1 MKITLPLIRPALMVA
16 VLFRTLDAFRIYDAA
31 FIITRGANDTET
43 VSILGY
49 NQLVNRLNLGPRIGR
64 RDPDLR
70 LRDDHRVHL
79 LPLPRREPGTEVTDH
94 DRIHRNAEDPLGD
107 RDRRRPVL
115 RPDPGR
121 LDHLAV
127 AQGPDDDRRPE
138 VLPDRSGRCD
148 NYSAVFQGGL
158 GFNHALVN
166 SIGIAMITTLL
177 ALAFA
182 SMAAYAIT
190 RLDFPGKTLILAGAL
205 AISMF
210 PAISIVGGLFNVWR
224 VVGLYDTWPG
234 LILPYLS
241 FSLPLSIYIAVGVL
255 PRDPVGPREGG
266 ADGRRDGRAGV
277 PAGDP
282 AAGDAGRV
290 HRRHPRRSSSAWN
303 DFLFANVLTSTDAAR
318 TAPVA
323 LSFFRGASQFTDPS
337 GAIAAGAVVVT
348 IPILIMVLIFQ
359 RRIVSGLTA
368 GAVKG

>member
-1 MKITLPLIRPALMVA
+1 MTESTQRQKILWVIGTFV
-16 VLFRTLDAFRIYDAA
+16 VLFYALVPVAWI
-31 FIITRGANDTET
+31 
-43 VSILGY
+43 VSLS
-49 NQLVNRLNLGPRIGR
+49 LKDPTTIG
-64 RDPDLR
+64 DQQFFPSK
-70 LRDDHRVHL
+70 
-79 LPLPRREPGTEVTDH
+79 TTW
-94 DRIHRNAEDPLGD
+94 
-107 RDRRRPVL
+107 
-115 RPDPGR
+115 
-121 LDHLAV
+121 
-127 AQGPDDDRRPE
+127 
-138 VLPDRSGRCD
+138 D

-166 SIGIAMITTLL
+166 SIGIALITTLI
-177 ALAFA
+177 ALVFA

-190 RLDFPGKTLILAGAL
+190 RLQFPGKTLILAGAL
-205 AISMF
+205 AVSMF

-241 FSLPLSIYIAVGVL
+241 FSLPLSIYILSAFFREIPWDLEKAAQMDGATGAQAFRRVILPLAMPGVFT
-255 PRDPVGPREGG
+255 
-266 ADGRRDGRAGV
+266 AGILV
-277 PAGDP
+277 FI
-282 AAGDAGRV
+282 
-290 HRRHPRRSSSAWN
+290 SAWN

-359 RRIVSGLTA
+359 RRIVSGLTS